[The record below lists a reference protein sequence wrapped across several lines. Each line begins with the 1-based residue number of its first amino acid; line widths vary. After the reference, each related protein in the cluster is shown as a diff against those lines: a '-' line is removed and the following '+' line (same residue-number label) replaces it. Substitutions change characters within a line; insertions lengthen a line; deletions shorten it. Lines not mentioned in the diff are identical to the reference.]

1 MKSVS
6 TLSTEQVSDIFLVEP
21 LVLPSLTS
29 DLRSSTL
36 QSAMVGAA
44 SCQDSESLL
53 LLMTMLKADPGD
65 GME

>member
-6 TLSTEQVSDIFLVEP
+6 SLSTEQVSDICLVEP
-21 LVLPSLTS
+21 PALTS
-29 DLRSSTL
+29 ELHSASL
-36 QSAMVGAA
+36 Q